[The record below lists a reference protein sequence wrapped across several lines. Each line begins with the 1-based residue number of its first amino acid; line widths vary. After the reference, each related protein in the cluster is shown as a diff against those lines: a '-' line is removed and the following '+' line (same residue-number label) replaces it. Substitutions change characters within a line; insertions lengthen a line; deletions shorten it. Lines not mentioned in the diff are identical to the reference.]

1 MDLKKS
7 IVTILSQAKAEIQA
21 NMAANHENASGRTS
35 RGFRVEEYDG
45 GVRLVLAHEEY
56 ANIPCKPRGE
66 GSVRVGVAPLQTL
79 EIGYKGGKVPKGFY
93 YIIKQWTRDKGMQ
106 FGRESER
113 QTFAYFTARKIAKS
127 GTKRNRQHVR
137 IYGIPVAKAQFQ
149 IENDIRA
156 VLTAQINRVAKS
168 NFY

>member
-1 MDLKKS
+1 MDLKRD
-7 IVTILSQAKAEIQA
+7 IFAILEQARAEIQA
-21 NMAANHENASGRTS
+21 NMAANNENASGRTS
-35 RGFRVEEYDG
+35 RGFRTEEYDG

-66 GSVRVGVAPLQTL
+66 GSVRVGVAPLRTL
-79 EIGYKGGKVPKGFY
+79 EIGYKGGKVPRGFY

-113 QTFAYFTARKIAKS
+113 QTFAYFVAQKIAKS
-127 GTKRNRQHVR
+127 GTLRNKRHVR
-137 IYGIPVAKAQFQ
+137 IYGVPLSKAQFK
-149 IENDIRA
+149 IEQDIRA
-156 VLTAQINRVAKS
+156 VVAAQINRVAKS